1 MTDTAESQ
9 VPGSDGNIRPPLPI
23 LAKPTYDRAPLS
35 DATLESSAAAVE
47 GSNASV
53 RTKTVPFV
61 PMNIPDPFELQSMIR
76 LQQPLVED
84 SQPMAVTPAFFQK
97 PNEAGKAPLR
107 SEPSM
112 KCLAGSLLIAKPV
125 LKDSFFEQSVILL
138 LQHSEE
144 GAFGVVLNR
153 PAPVKDL
160 PFPLFIGGPCK
171 LQGLVMIHGQ
181 PDWVEPE
188 ERQEV
193 CTGLYLGNAECIR
206 RISELDEGHHAHF
219 RVFTGY
225 AGWGPFQLERELSE
239 GSWAVV
245 HPPPGNLRRSRGG
258 TLVAFAPPSHSAAK
272 SELNHRSG
280 CESI

>member
-1 MTDTAESQ
+1 
-9 VPGSDGNIRPPLPI
+9 
-23 LAKPTYDRAPLS
+23 
-35 DATLESSAAAVE
+35 
-47 GSNASV
+47 
-53 RTKTVPFV
+53 
-61 PMNIPDPFELQSMIR
+61 
-76 LQQPLVED
+76 
-84 SQPMAVTPAFFQK
+84 
-97 PNEAGKAPLR
+97 
-107 SEPSM
+107 M

-144 GAFGVVLNR
+144 GAFGVVLHR

-225 AGWGPFQLERELSE
+225 AGWGPFRSSPRIVRGFLGGGALHR
-239 GSWAVV
+239 
-245 HPPPGNLRRSRGG
+245 PGNLRRSRGG